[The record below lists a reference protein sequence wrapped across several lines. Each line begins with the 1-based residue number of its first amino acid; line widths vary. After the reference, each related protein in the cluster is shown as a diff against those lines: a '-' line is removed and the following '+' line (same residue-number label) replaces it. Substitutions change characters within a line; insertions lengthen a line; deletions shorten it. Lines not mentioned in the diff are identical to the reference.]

1 MVVGRVV
8 KVVDASVPADVRIVI
23 LLEMVSVK
31 VS

>member
-8 KVVDASVPADVRIVI
+8 NVVDASVPADVRIVI